1 MQSNIDKSFPYPVL
15 GNSNDFE
22 SNTSFVLR
30 ARYGSKNRFYEF
42 LTSISFDNFRN
53 DFDKLI
59 SDGKVQISILV
70 FNPQTFFRK
79 FYTNFKKD
87 MMISI
92 PIDEIRGKTYLT
104 AYLTPLK
111 DLTQFDPEGK
121 NTSFYGDST
130 FDVNASGILA
140 VSNTLSLFLE
150 PKFKKQNKENAKHII
165 AFRPSKS
172 VKTSFEISNWDNDQ
186 LTVDIPEK
194 IYTNW
199 QNHANNK
206 DFLHIQKCS
215 IYLPVVMEAISK
227 MEQDDDEG
235 YEEKKWYHVIEDL
248 ISNSELHE
256 ADDLSKKAQVIMNG
270 PLRNYVKELDKI
282 HNILTGEEE

>member
-22 SNTSFVLR
+22 SNLSFVLR
-30 ARYGSKNRFYEF
+30 ARYGLKNRSYEF
-42 LTSISFDNFRN
+42 LTSVSFDNFRD

-79 FYTNFKKD
+79 FYTDFQKE
-87 MMISI
+87 MMIAI
-92 PIDEIRGKTYLT
+92 PMEEIRGKTFLT
-104 AYLTPLK
+104 AHLTTLE
-111 DLTQFDPEGK
+111 DLTSFDPEGK
-121 NTSFYGDST
+121 NKSFYGEST
-130 FDVNASGILA
+130 FDVDASGILA

-165 AFRPSKS
+165 AFRPSKT
-172 VKTSFEISNWDNDQ
+172 VKTTFEVSNWDSDQ
-186 LTVDIPEK
+186 LTVEIPEK

-215 IYLPVVMEAISK
+215 IYLPVLMEAILRI
-227 MEQDDDEG
+227 EQDDDEG
-235 YEEKKWYHVIEDL
+235 YENKKWYHVIENL
-248 ISNSELHE
+248 LRSSEIHE
-256 ADDLSKKAQVIMNG
+256 SDDISKKAQVIMNG
-270 PLRNYVKELDKI
+270 PIKNYVKELDKI
-282 HNILTGEEE
+282 HNILTGEDE